1 MKSNIRLRKRG
12 EKVAYLGKM
21 GKRHRTSVGQA
32 NEDRKKD
39 DCGRRTSVCVN
50 VEFVWD
56 LL

>member
-21 GKRHRTSVGQA
+21 GKRHRTSMGQA

-50 VEFVWD
+50 VEFV
-56 LL
+56 